1 MDSGMGGGDAAI
13 VTSVEIGAEGVV
25 LVLVEVEVVGGTS
38 GLRTEVTVATF
49 LTLVEGRALRINMD
63 KARVILSG

>member
-1 MDSGMGGGDAAI
+1 MQQLSR
-13 VTSVEIGAEGVV
+13 VETGAEGVA

-38 GLRTEVTVATF
+38 GLHTEVTVATF

-63 KARVILSG
+63 KARVNLSV